1 MAVINSF
8 EIKTAVIFGGTGFIG
23 SFFSK
28 ALLDKKLF
36 NKIYLVDLD
45 DISEKDFHFRKKFL
59 QGDKRINFIR
69 GDVRKNLDDLP
80 IKDEI
85 NLICNFAAI
94 HREPGHE
101 KDEYFE
107 TNLLGAENV
116 CKWAESVSCK
126 KIIFTSSISPYGISE
141 NFKDESTLPAP
152 DTPYGSSKLIAE
164 KIHENWRLK
173 NQSNSLI
180 IIRPGVVFGPS
191 EGGNVSRLINAVIKG
206 YFVFMGNNETKKAG
220 IYIKELCNMLIWEM
234 ERQEDY
240 NLSFS
245 LLNASMMPI
254 PTVSNYFDVICEVA
268 GIQRRKLNIHYR
280 LVLIIAYFIKFFIS
294 PLGFGKQ
301 FNPIRIKKLV
311 RSNLVVSDYLKKN
324 KYNFEFDLKKAFEDW
339 KSLNP
344 DDWK

>member
-1 MAVINSF
+1 MAVINSSDT
-8 EIKTAVIFGGTGFIG
+8 KTAVIFGGTGFIG

-28 ALLDKKLF
+28 ALLNKNLF
-36 NKIYLVDLD
+36 NKVYLVDLD
-45 DISEKDFHFRKKFL
+45 DISEKEFHFRKKFL
-59 QGDKRINFIR
+59 QGDNRINFIR
-69 GDVRKNLDDLP
+69 GDVRKNLDSLP
-80 IKDEI
+80 IRDEV

-101 KDEYFE
+101 KEEYFE
-107 TNLLGAENV
+107 TNILGAENV
-116 CKWAESVSCK
+116 CKWAEIVSCK

-141 NFKDESTLPAP
+141 NYKNENTLPTP

-173 NQSNSLI
+173 NHSNALI
-180 IIRPGVVFGPS
+180 IVRPGVVFGPS

-220 IYIKELCNMLIWEM
+220 IYIKELCNMMIWELK
-234 ERQEDY
+234 RQEE
-240 NLSFS
+240 NKFSLS
-245 LLNASMMPI
+245 LLNASMKPI
-254 PTVSNYFDVICEVA
+254 PSVSNYFDAICEVA
-268 GIQRRKLNIHYR
+268 GIKRIKINIHYR
-280 LVLIIAYFIKFFIS
+280 LILTVAYFIKFFLS
-294 PLGFGKQ
+294 PFGIGKE

-311 RSNLVVSDYLKKN
+311 RSNLVESDYLKKN
-324 KYNFEFDLKKAFEDW
+324 KYNFEFDLKNAFEDW